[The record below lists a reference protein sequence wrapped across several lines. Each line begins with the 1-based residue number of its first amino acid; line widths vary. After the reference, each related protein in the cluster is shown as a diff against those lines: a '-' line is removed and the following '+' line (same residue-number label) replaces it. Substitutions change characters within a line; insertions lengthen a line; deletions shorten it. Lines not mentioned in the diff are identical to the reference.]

1 MNVEA
6 EEKDKNFRAVGLLSN
21 NELEEPQHNKQQV
34 TWQWYLINLR
44 DKFVVT
50 CKRPTNT
57 QRIS

>member
-6 EEKDKNFRAVGLLSN
+6 EENDKNFRAVGLFSD

-44 DKFVVT
+44 DV
-50 CKRPTNT
+50 
-57 QRIS
+57 